1 MVMEIRKGD
10 NKQNIEELL
19 AQLGSERPLNGI
31 DAYKY
36 CGILNLEDSPIDIQ
50 KQMRSEWD

>member
-1 MVMEIRKGD
+1 MEIRKGD
-10 NKQNIEELL
+10 NKQNIEDLL
-19 AQLGSERPLNGI
+19 AQLGSERPANGI